1 MTAASATAAGKT
13 RFYLPGT
20 HDIFISHSWRYDQ
33 EWTDMVALLDEAFGL
48 NWRNWSLPWHD
59 PGLNRFS
66 PSGHALLEETL
77 EGQLSQCS
85 AALILADV
93 CRAERGPQW
102 LRIQIDLAKK
112 HGCPLLG
119 VGAQKDGTFPAEFRG
134 DMDAVVP
141 WSKDAIVP
149 HLKPLG

>member
-1 MTAASATAAGKT
+1 MTSPSVTPPGKQ
-13 RFYLPGT
+13 RFYLPGSY
-20 HDIFISHSWRYDQ
+20 DIFISHSWRYDQ
-33 EWTDMVALLDEAFGL
+33 EWTDMVALLDDAFGL

-66 PSGHALLEETL
+66 LEGHAILLETL
-77 EGQLSQCS
+77 EGQLSQCG
-85 AALILADV
+85 ATLVLADV

-112 HGCPLLG
+112 YGCPVIG
-119 VGAQKDGTFPAEFRG
+119 VGAQKDGSFPDDFRV
-134 DMDAVVP
+134 DMDTIVP
-141 WSKDAIVP
+141 WSEDAIAP